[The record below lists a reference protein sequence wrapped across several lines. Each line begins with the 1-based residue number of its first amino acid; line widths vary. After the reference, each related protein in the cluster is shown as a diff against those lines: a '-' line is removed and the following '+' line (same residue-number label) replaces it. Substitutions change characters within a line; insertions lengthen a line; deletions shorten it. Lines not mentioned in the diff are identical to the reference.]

1 MIILE
6 EIRNTIN
13 EEFNIFLQGKG
24 QTSSL
29 VIPRK
34 AYINALRPHFTLMQI
49 GDSINRNHSTIHQHS
64 LMHDEYMRQEL
75 YKAVYIRTQEL
86 YRKLSRR
93 TLDTRS
99 LSEILTDMK
108 KQINALEQAINEINI
123 QP

>member
-49 GDSINRNHSTIHQHS
+49 GESINRNHSTIHQHS
-64 LMHDEYMRQEL
+64 QMHDEYMRQEL
-75 YKAVYIRTQEL
+75 YKTVYIRTQEL
-86 YRKLSRR
+86 YRKLSRK

>member
-6 EIRNTIN
+6 EIRNALN
-13 EEFNIFLQGKG
+13 EEFKIHLQGKG
-24 QTSSL
+24 QASTL

-49 GDSINRNHSTIHQHS
+49 GESLNRNHSTIHQHS

-75 YKAVYIRTQEL
+75 YKTVYLRTQEL
-86 YRKLSRR
+86 YRKLSRKAI
-93 TLDTRS
+93 DTRS
-99 LSEILTDMK
+99 LSEIITDMK